1 MNDKLKTGRAFVF
14 DFGRVV
20 FRWRP
25 EALVAGTLAHRL
37 TESTDVRHWVDQIF
51 QSYQGDWQDFD
62 RGTVEIPELARRI
75 AARTGLG
82 EDDVLAV
89 VAACLP
95 ELEPIPATVDW
106 IRRLHAQGRP
116 LHFLSNMP
124 ELMAGHFEAT
134 HDVLR
139 LFESGVFSARVKLVK
154 PEPEIYAH
162 AAQVFGRAPADL
174 LFFDDHLPN
183 VVAARAAGWQA
194 VHFVDAAQAQAEV
207 AALGW

>member
-1 MNDKLKTGRAFVF
+1 MNDKRKTARAFVF

-25 EALVAGTLAHRL
+25 DALVAGTLAHRV
-37 TESTDVRHWVDQIF
+37 TEATSVRHWVEQIF

-62 RGTVEIPELARRI
+62 RGTVDVPELARRI
-75 AARTGLG
+75 AVRTGLS
-82 EDDVLAV
+82 EDDVRAV

-95 ELEPIPATVDW
+95 ELEPIPASVDW
-106 IRRLHAQGRP
+106 LRRLHAQGRP

-124 ELMAGHFEAT
+124 ELMARHFEST
-134 HDVLR
+134 HDFMQ

-154 PEPEIYAH
+154 PEPGIYAH

-183 VVAARAAGWQA
+183 VIAARAAGWQA
-194 VHFVDAAQAQAEV
+194 VHFVDAAQAQVEV